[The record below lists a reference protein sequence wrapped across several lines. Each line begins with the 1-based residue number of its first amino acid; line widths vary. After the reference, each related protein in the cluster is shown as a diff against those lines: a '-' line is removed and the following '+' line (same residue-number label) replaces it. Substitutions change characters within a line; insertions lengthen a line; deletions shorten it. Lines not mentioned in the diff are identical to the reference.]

1 MHIIQF
7 KLEFRLEIFLL
18 GVTMICRDNLQDNTV
33 SPRDPPDPTQPAATV
48 HLTMPSI
55 TVHRRG
61 LNHLWMHF

>member
-33 SPRDPPDPTQPAATV
+33 SPGDPPDPTQSTATE
-48 HLTMPSI
+48 HI
-55 TVHRRG
+55 TVLG

>member
-7 KLEFRLEIFLL
+7 KMEFRLEIFLL

-33 SPRDPPDPTQPAATV
+33 SPGDPPDPPNPAATGYCA
-48 HLTMPSI
+48 S
-55 TVHRRG
+55 VHR

>member
-18 GVTMICRDNLQDNTV
+18 GVTMICRDNLQDDTV
-33 SPRDPPDPTQPAATV
+33 SPGDPPDPTQPAATG
-48 HLTMPSI
+48 HI
-55 TVHRRG
+55 TVLR

>member
-33 SPRDPPDPTQPAATV
+33 SPGDPPDPTQPAATE
-48 HLTMPSI
+48 HI
-55 TVHRRG
+55 TVLG